1 MWRDWS
7 VLAVVPARGGSKGIP
22 RKNLRHVAGRSLV
35 AHAAGIVRA
44 LSWLDCAVLSTDDEE
59 IAAEAEANGLAAPF
73 RRPAELA
80 SDTANSVG
88 MWQHAWQA
96 AEAWAGRR
104 FDISILLEP
113 TSPLRR
119 AEDVEQALQ
128 ALAGEGVASVMTV
141 SRNPAH
147 FTPEKTLLIGEGAV
161 VRSYLGQDTPRR
173 QDIPAYY
180 HRNGVCY
187 AIRRDEFFSQ
197 GKILAEPCVAV
208 VIDRPL
214 VNIDDELELRL
225 ADMLLTGQAERGAGA

>member
-22 RKNLRHVAGRSLV
+22 RKNLRHVGGRSLV
-35 AHAAGIVRA
+35 AHAAGVIKA
-44 LSWLDCAVLSTDDEE
+44 LDWLDAAVLSTDDEE
-59 IAAEAEANGLAAPF
+59 IAVEAEANGLAAPF

-96 AEAWAGRR
+96 AEAWAGRQ
-104 FDISILLEP
+104 FDVSILLEP
-113 TSPLRR
+113 TSPLRL
-119 AEDVEQALQ
+119 AGDVERAMQ
-128 ALAGEGVASVMTV
+128 ALAGDEIASVMTV

-147 FTPEKTLLIGEGAV
+147 FTPEKTLLVEEHGFI
-161 VRSYLGQDTPRR
+161 RSYLGRDTPRR

-187 AIRRDEFFSQ
+187 AIRRDAFFSQ
-197 GKILAEPCVAV
+197 GKILAEPCAAV

-225 ADMLLTGQAERGAGA
+225 ADLLLADQAAGR